1 MDTEQIIKE
10 RLEVLP
16 EEIKMAIKSTDLAVK
31 FNAIS
36 EKHSLLLDKNAILQN
51 ETMFVMLGLEST
63 NDFVRNIERELDIS
77 RNEAVAIT
85 MDINK
90 EIFDPLRSSLQ
101 KMQEEAD
108 FESEIEEEAEK
119 ETGSAPTIGNIE
131 TQKPKIIPGLVSQ
144 TPQPAPVT
152 PPTPSAVPATPP
164 SIPTPPPTPTTPPVF
179 VAKTIAIPKPEPM
192 PQPTIM
198 PKTVEEAG
206 RFTIERPPVGMPQY
220 KETEIK
226 KDVILG
232 MIEDKEEIKTPTP
245 ITISTP
251 SYIPEKPVINLQQPK
266 PIQNTVVEN
275 KTINPEPPKQDL
287 PKTPVVERK
296 PYTVDPYR
304 EQI

>member
-1 MDTEQIIKE
+1 MNNKKIKI
-10 RLEVLP
+10 P
-16 EEIKMAIKSTDLAVK
+16 EEILKFIHSGNVYSKLESIGDKYGLNLDKLGDLNVITEKAMIGEIKSSDFIGIVSKNLEV
-31 FNAIS
+31 S
-36 EKHSLLLDKNAILQN
+36 EEVA
-51 ETMFVMLGLEST
+51 E
-63 NDFVRNIERELDIS
+63 NIANDIS
-77 RNEAVAIT
+77 N
-85 MDINK
+85 DIMLP
-90 EIFDPLRSSLQ
+90 IRSSLQ
-101 KMQEEAD
+101 KIQEG
-108 FESEIEEEAEK
+108 SEFDYDNVEPQ
-119 ETGSAPTIGNIE
+119 T
-131 TQKPKIIPGLVSQ
+131 TQNQSQ
-144 TPQPAPVT
+144 TIPKPTFTPT
-152 PPTPSAVPATPP
+152 PPTPITPTLSSIPTTPP
-164 SIPTPPPTPTTPPVF
+164 LTPPTPPPTPTTPPVF